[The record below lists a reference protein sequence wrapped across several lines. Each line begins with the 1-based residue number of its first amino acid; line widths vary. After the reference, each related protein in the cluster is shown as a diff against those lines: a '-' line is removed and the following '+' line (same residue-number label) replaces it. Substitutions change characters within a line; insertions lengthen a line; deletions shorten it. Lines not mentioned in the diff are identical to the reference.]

1 MTWVDAIRSCP
12 SMDDPNCPATPRP
25 ASSIVASE
33 SSLQGGDCTEFNL
46 LQMIRRL
53 QAENHDKDKEHQRVL
68 EEKERAHREKE
79 RALAAENEK

>member
-1 MTWVDAIRSCP
+1 
-12 SMDDPNCPATPRP
+12 
-25 ASSIVASE
+25 
-33 SSLQGGDCTEFNL
+33 
-46 LQMIRRL
+46 MIRRL